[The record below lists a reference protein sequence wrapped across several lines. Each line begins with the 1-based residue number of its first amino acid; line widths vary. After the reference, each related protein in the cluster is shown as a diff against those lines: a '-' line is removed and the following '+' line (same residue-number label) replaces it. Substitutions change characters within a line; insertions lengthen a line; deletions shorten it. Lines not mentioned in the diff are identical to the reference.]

1 MSKGTLSFS
10 KSLQI
15 CLTSLVLSAAGSSGT
30 RDPQQ
35 RMSKRLCEAVAVSVN
50 KNVPNEICNNLK
62 ICSQNYLVL

>member
-35 RMSKRLCEAVAVSVN
+35 RMSKRLCEDVAVSVN
-50 KNVPNEICNNLK
+50 KNVQYEF
-62 ICSQNYLVL
+62 